1 MTHDQHSSNA
11 KSGSPQ
17 SQIRTLIVD
26 DEPLIR
32 RGLRD
37 RLAEID
43 GIEIVGECANGT
55 EAVERILSE
64 QIDLVLLDVQMP
76 DIDGLEVVRQVGP
89 ERMPL
94 VIFVTAYDEYAVR
107 AFELNALDYL
117 LKPFDEER
125 LRQSIARA
133 AEKLKE
139 QDQRALIERLQTLLT
154 PRTASLQKRLTV
166 KNDEAYEFV
175 DIDSIDWAESA
186 NNYVQLH
193 CGTKN
198 YLMSET
204 LNNLEKRLNPHGF
217 VRVHRRHLVNARR
230 IVAVHPMLSGTFVLQ
245 LRNGVRIGTGRQYKD
260 TVRDLLN
267 T

>member
-1 MTHDQHSSNA
+1 MTRDN
-11 KSGSPQ
+11 SP
-17 SQIRTLIVD
+17 IRTLIVD

-32 RGLRD
+32 RGLHD
-37 RLAEID
+37 RLSEIE
-43 GIEIVGECANGT
+43 GIEIVGECTNGT
-55 EAVERILSE
+55 EAIESIRSE
-64 QIDLVLLDVQMP
+64 KLDLILLDVQMP

-89 ERMPL
+89 EHMPL

-125 LRQSIARA
+125 LRQGISRAR
-133 AEKLKE
+133 EKLKQ
-139 QDQRALIERLQTLLT
+139 QDQGALVEQLQTLLNS
-154 PRTASLQKRLTV
+154 RTNSQRKRLTI
-166 KNDEAYEFV
+166 KNDETYEFV
-175 DIDSIDWAESA
+175 DIESIDWAESA

-204 LNNLEKRLNPHGF
+204 LNNLEKRLSPYGF
-217 VRVHRRHLVNARR
+217 LRVHRRHLVNTRR
-230 IVAVHPMLSGTFVLQ
+230 IAAVHPMMGGTFMLQ
-245 LRNGVRIGTGRQYKD
+245 LRNGTRIGTGRQYKD
-260 TVRDLLN
+260 TIRDLIH

>member
-1 MTHDQHSSNA
+1 MSWQFRSMTPS
-11 KSGSPQ
+11 
-17 SQIRTLIVD
+17 IRTLIVD

-32 RGLRD
+32 QGLRD
-37 RLAEID
+37 RLQEID
-43 GIEIVGECANGT
+43 GIEMVGECTHGA
-55 EAVERILSE
+55 EAVERILSHK
-64 QIDLVLLDVQMP
+64 IDLVLLDVQMP

-117 LKPFDEER
+117 LKPFDEAR
-125 LRQSIARA
+125 LRQSVARA
-133 AEKLKE
+133 REKLDTR
-139 QDQRALIERLQTLLT
+139 DQEKLVAQLQTLIQTRAAGAT
-154 PRTASLQKRLTV
+154 PKRLTV
-166 KNDEAYEFV
+166 KNGEAYEFV
-175 DIDSIDWAESA
+175 EIDTVDWAESA

-204 LNNLEKRLNPHGF
+204 LNNLEKRLGPHGF
-217 VRVHRRHLVNARR
+217 VRVHRRHLVNPRR
-230 IVAVHPMLSGTFVLQ
+230 IVAVHRMLGGTFMLQ

-260 TVRDLLN
+260 TVRQLLN
-267 T
+267 V

>member
-1 MTHDQHSSNA
+1 MTHDHHPRN
-11 KSGSPQ
+11 PQ
-17 SQIRTLIVD
+17 SRTPVRTLIVD
-26 DEPLIR
+26 DESLIR

-37 RLAEID
+37 RLGEID
-43 GIEIVGECANGT
+43 GIEVVAECENGA

-64 QIDLVLLDVQMP
+64 EIDLVLLDVQMP

-94 VIFVTAYDEYAVR
+94 VIFVTAYDEYALR
-107 AFELNALDYL
+107 AFELNAVDYL

-133 AEKLKE
+133 SEKLNQ
-139 QDQRALIERLQTLLT
+139 QDQKALIERLQTLIST
-154 PRTASLQKRLTV
+154 RTAHPKRLTV
-166 KNDEAYEFV
+166 KNDETYEFV

-204 LNNLEKRLNPHGF
+204 LNNLEKRLSPHGF
-217 VRVHRRHLVNARR
+217 VRVHRCHLVNTRR

-260 TVRDLLN
+260 TIRDLLN
-267 T
+267 I

>member
-1 MTHDQHSSNA
+1 MTHDNQ
-11 KSGSPQ
+11 P
-17 SQIRTLIVD
+17 IRALIVD

-37 RLAEID
+37 RLSAID
-43 GIEIVGECANGT
+43 GIELVGECANGT
-55 EAVERILSE
+55 EAIERILSDKF
-64 QIDLVLLDVQMP
+64 DLVLLDVQMP
-76 DIDGLEVVRQVGP
+76 DIDGLEVIRQVGP

-117 LKPFDEER
+117 LKPFDEDR

-133 AEKLKE
+133 SEKLKE
-139 QDQRALIERLQTLLT
+139 QDQRALIERLQTLISSRAAQ
-154 PRTASLQKRLTV
+154 PKRLTV

-175 DIDSIDWAESA
+175 DYDSIDWVESA

-204 LNNLEKRLNPHGF
+204 LNNLEKRLSPHGF
-217 VRVHRRHLVNARR
+217 LRVHRRHLVNARR
-230 IVAVHPMLSGTFVLQ
+230 VVAVHPMLGGTFVLQ
-245 LRNGVRIGTGRQYKD
+245 LRNGTRIGTGRQYKD
-260 TVRDLLN
+260 TIRDLLN
-267 T
+267 I

>member
-1 MTHDQHSSNA
+1 MTHDNQ
-11 KSGSPQ
+11 P
-17 SQIRTLIVD
+17 IRALIVD

-37 RLAEID
+37 RLSAID
-43 GIEIVGECANGT
+43 GIELVGECANGT
-55 EAVERILSE
+55 EAIERILSDKF
-64 QIDLVLLDVQMP
+64 DLVLLDVKMP
-76 DIDGLEVVRQVGP
+76 DIDGLEVIRQVGP

-117 LKPFDEER
+117 LKPFDEDR

-133 AEKLKE
+133 SEKLKE
-139 QDQRALIERLQTLLT
+139 QDQRALIERLQTLISSRAAQ
-154 PRTASLQKRLTV
+154 PKRLTV

-175 DIDSIDWAESA
+175 DIDSIDWVESA

-204 LNNLEKRLNPHGF
+204 LNNLEKRLSPHGF
-217 VRVHRRHLVNARR
+217 LRVHRRHLVNARR
-230 IVAVHPMLSGTFVLQ
+230 VVAVHPMLGGTFVLQ
-245 LRNGVRIGTGRQYKD
+245 LRNGTRIGTGRQYKD
-260 TVRDLLN
+260 TIRDLLN
-267 T
+267 I